1 MTAQLNWYSMPIIL
15 ASQSPRRKEILDMIG
30 LKYEVC
36 PPHYIEN
43 NSIGKSPTTIVIKH
57 ALNKA
62 RTVAPRYP
70 KAWIIGADTVVVCK
84 NRILGKPQNENEAV
98 QMLKFLS
105 GVEHSVF
112 TGYCVLNSANGRYL
126 KNAVRTRVRFKEI
139 PLAEIQYYVENYHPF
154 DKAGAYAIQDFSA
167 IFVEKINGCFYNVV
181 GFPLPAFYEQV
192 KNELS
197 ICL

>member
-1 MTAQLNWYSMPIIL
+1 MIAQLNWYSMPIVL
-15 ASQSPRRKEILDMIG
+15 ASRSPRRREILDMIN
-30 LKYEVC
+30 LKYEVSA
-36 PPHYIEN
+36 PDYIEN

-70 KAWIIGADTVVVCK
+70 KSWIIGADTVVVCK

-105 GVEHSVF
+105 GVEHIVF